1 MSYKTIYK
9 GSILTLS
16 KIDDFWEVVEHAS
29 TICVLALKKDK
40 VLGVK
45 QMRPAVNTYT
55 WELPAGIIDAG
66 ETPEEAARREL
77 AEEVQLT
84 GELTLITQM
93 YSSPGFCNEETYLFE
108 ATNLKTAK
116 GKPDEHEKLSISWS
130 KLDKVWQAIQQGK
143 LKSSSATLLG
153 LSYALGKKGYFSEE

>member
-1 MSYKTIYK
+1 MTYRTIYK
-9 GSILTLS
+9 GNIINVVKL
-16 KIDDFWEVVEHAS
+16 DNFWEIVEHAPAVC
-29 TICVLALKKDK
+29 ILVLKEDK

-45 QMRPAVNTYT
+45 QVRPAVNTQT

-84 GELTLITQM
+84 GKLTLITQM

-108 ATNLKTAK
+108 ATDLKPAK
-116 GKPDEHEKLSISWS
+116 GQPDEHEKLSLSWR
-130 KLDKVWQAIQQGK
+130 KLDRLWQEIKRGK

-153 LSYALGKKGYFSEE
+153 LSYALGKRQ